1 MQQKTKFHTT
11 VFCFYLLVCFSLYF
25 ITRNAG
31 FVDDYIGF
39 EANYDRCGLLHY
51 YSCSGSTNLRFF
63 QHVFTFALYR
73 LFGSEHIAWY
83 VVYCILHTVAAYL
96 SFVVL
101 RKLLKIFEQQNPT
114 EIAFFAALLFLISP
128 YQTEVVIWRVC
139 IQYMVVHIC
148 MLLSVLLILQEH
160 KNYFFTSLLIGI
172 ILFIVALFS
181 IEQAIMIPFV
191 LLAIVF
197 ILFIGKKDFFDKK
210 FVATLFV
217 SQLFVI
223 AIFFSLSKIIYHKWI
238 MHYGSQVFTNF
249 ISIDTFSRF
258 FKYFL
263 KYIFLLRQWNYNTAN
278 SIYEFICKPVVF
290 YSLLIL
296 LIVSCDYACKK
307 YLTRNLRFGFI
318 LLMILMYAIS
328 LFPVLQLY
336 FSTLLLVEG
345 DRLGYIS
352 SVFIFAIFIFFIYQ
366 FHKTIARVIVIV
378 FVCLNLFFLIQT
390 NKDWNLSQQILT
402 SYNNSYQFK
411 ARKIFVL
418 ATPEN
423 YKGIYL
429 IRTKAGLAEIL
440 KYRANKIIQ
449 QDFIDVVHFNQCSF
463 NDGIKVEKE
472 NDSTL
477 IIGFTK
483 TGNWFWR
490 DALGA
495 SDYSNQDF
503 KYRTADWNSKVTLRN
518 FDPKQDIIIYP
529 DSSKWKQFVW

>member
-1 MQQKTKFHTT
+1 MQ
-11 VFCFYLLVCFSLYF
+11 S
-25 ITRNAG
+25 
-31 FVDDYIGF
+31 
-39 EANYDRCGLLHY
+39 
-51 YSCSGSTNLRFF
+51 
-63 QHVFTFALYR
+63 
-73 LFGSEHIAWY
+73 
-83 VVYCILHTVAAYL
+83 
-96 SFVVL
+96 
-101 RKLLKIFEQQNPT
+101 
-114 EIAFFAALLFLISP
+114 
-128 YQTEVVIWRVC
+128 
-139 IQYMVVHIC
+139 
-148 MLLSVLLILQEH
+148 
-160 KNYFFTSLLIGI
+160 
-172 ILFIVALFS
+172 
-181 IEQAIMIPFV
+181 
-191 LLAIVF
+191 
-197 ILFIGKKDFFDKK
+197 
-210 FVATLFV
+210 
-217 SQLFVI
+217 
-223 AIFFSLSKIIYHKWI
+223 SLSKLFITNGLCI
-238 MHYGSQVFTNF
+238 MVSQVFTNF
-249 ISIDTFSRF
+249 FSIDTFSRF

-296 LIVSCDYACKK
+296 LIVSCFYACKK
-307 YLTRNLRFGFI
+307 YLSRNLRFGFI
-318 LLMILMYAIS
+318 LLMILMYALS

-336 FSTLLLVEG
+336 LSTLLLVEG

-402 SYNNSYQFK
+402 SYNNSFQFK

-477 IIGFTK
+477 VIGFTK